1 MSWLVFFLLSLASFV
16 LALFAPWTWL
26 AALAALAA
34 LLLLFA
40 AAFALLAERVG
51 SAARPD
57 SVALSPSV
65 RAATQAKGADS
76 AEADGGKSQH

>member
-1 MSWLVFFLLSLASFV
+1 MSWLVFVLLSIASFV

-26 AALAALAA
+26 AALAALTA

-57 SVALSPSV
+57 SVALSPE
-65 RAATQAKGADS
+65 AHAQARERTPDS
-76 AEADGGKSQH
+76 TVHEGKRLP

>member
-1 MSWLVFFLLSLASFV
+1 MSWLVFALLSIASFV

-51 SAARPD
+51 SAARPE
-57 SVALSPSV
+57 SVALYP
-65 RAATQAKGADS
+65 AAHAQSRDQAQDS
-76 AEADGGKSQH
+76 AVPEGKNLP

>member
-1 MSWLVFFLLSLASFV
+1 MSWLVFVLLSIASFV

-57 SVALSPSV
+57 SVALYPAAHAQTRD
-65 RAATQAKGADS
+65 RAQDLAAQ
-76 AEADGGKSQH
+76 EEKSQP